1 MTSSEAGSRNA
12 KPDQFHTFAEEPIEF
27 TESYKRRE
35 GLPLLESNLNATGT
49 NAATTTAKEE
59 AKISA
64 KAAGLGALAQL
75 HDASGSA
82 TQTFG

>member
-12 KPDQFHTFAEEPIEF
+12 KPDLFHTFAEEPIEF

-35 GLPLLESNLNATGT
+35 GIPLHESNQNTAGT
-49 NAATTTAKEE
+49 NAATTAKEE
-59 AKISA
+59 AKSIPA
-64 KAAGLGALAQL
+64 KAAALGALAQL